1 MDSYTSNVYMGIL
14 EIVGLQGGPDSVLQA
29 AVVLENE
36 VVVDSLPDVPSAFA
50 VLFGLIYVL
59 HIEYPPGWK
68 FFFEAVQ
75 RIFLSLDAEKC
86 STRVQRLRTKLSQY
100 NVLELLCLGI
110 SDTN

>member
-59 HIEYPPGWK
+59 ASSILQVGSS
-68 FFFEAVQ
+68 
-75 RIFLSLDAEKC
+75 SL
-86 STRVQRLRTKLSQY
+86 KLCKGFSY
-100 NVLELLCLGI
+100 LWMPKNAPHAFR
-110 SDTN
+110 D